1 MAYALKLR
9 RPVTLVLFL
18 ASTVGVGAGQVSLEF
33 HRMFAVPL
41 AEPLSLQVDLRE
53 GDLRI
58 AYARDGEVSISVA
71 AQTLPAWI

>member
-18 ASTVGVGAGQVSLEF
+18 ASTVGVGAGQASREF
-33 HRMFAVPL
+33 HRTFAVSL
-41 AEPLSLQVDLRE
+41 AEPLSLQVDL
-53 GDLRI
+53 LRI

-71 AQTLPAWI
+71 AQTLPA